1 MIKQKTFQ
9 WENVRND
16 KGNLLTNA
24 ERMFAYMSS
33 NEEFE
38 EEHTGL
44 ADVLIEVEIYN
55 RVARQKKKVS
65 GGIIGSPY
73 KKVAIKE

>member
-1 MIKQKTFQ
+1 MNNIP
-9 WENVRND
+9 
-16 KGNLLTNA
+16 
-24 ERMFAYMSS
+24 
-33 NEEFE
+33 EFE

-73 KKVAIKE
+73 RKVAIKE